1 MYLNGLLFRYELH
14 ILVHVFRVV
23 VTHRTHASWHARCAL
38 HEKRSRGVRKRIKV
52 M

>member
-14 ILVHVFRVV
+14 IFVHVFRVV
-23 VTHRTHASWHARCAL
+23 VTHSHAPWHARRAL
-38 HEKRSRGVRKRIKV
+38 NEKEEEGLEGIKP